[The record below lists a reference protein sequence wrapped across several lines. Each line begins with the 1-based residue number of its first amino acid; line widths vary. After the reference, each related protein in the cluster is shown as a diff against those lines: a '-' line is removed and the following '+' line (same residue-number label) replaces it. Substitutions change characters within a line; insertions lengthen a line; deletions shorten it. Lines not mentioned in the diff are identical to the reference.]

1 MGIRTNTVAVFLS
14 VTLFIAAS
22 PLLSAQTVYEP
33 FRLTFPSY
41 NTGTG
46 FSAAWT
52 LGGFNAS
59 AADYRASDDSL
70 SFSKGKKD
78 DRDKKDRD
86 DDGKVGLETS
96 AGSIIGDAFMEINGA
111 TRNLSSPLGADNTTM
126 YVSFLLEPRGTLD
139 QGIFNGFFGVTLNGS
154 LGNDLFIG
162 KPGGGAQDQY
172 VLEARGGEGQVP
184 SGVSTVV
191 GKTAFLIVKAQFLPG
206 NDQFTLY
213 VDPKPGDSEPFNG
226 VLKKDLDLG
235 SVAKIGI
242 YSTGAFVVDEI
253 RIGST
258 FAEVTPAT
266 EKHDKR

>member
-1 MGIRTNTVAVFLS
+1 MGIRSKTVAVFLS
-14 VTLFIAAS
+14 VTLFIAVS

-70 SFSKGKKD
+70 SFSKGKKE
-78 DRDKKDRD
+78 DKKDG

-139 QGIFNGFFGVTLNGS
+139 QGLFNGFFGVTLNGS

-162 KPGGGAQDQY
+162 KPGAGAQDQY
-172 VLEARGGEGQVP
+172 VLETRGGEGQVP

-191 GKTAFLIVKAQFLPG
+191 GKTVFLVVKAQFLPG

-213 VDPKPGDSEPFNG
+213 VNPKPGDSEPFNG
-226 VLKKDLDLG
+226 VPKKDLDLG
-235 SVAKIGI
+235 SVSKIGI
-242 YSTGAFVVDEI
+242 YSSGAFAVDEI

-258 FAEVTPAT
+258 FAEVTPAN
-266 EKHDKR
+266 